1 MKTTAA
7 VGGFEI
13 EELELFQSQA
23 VETGYACP
31 FIDCKRHF
39 KKSCDL
45 RVHFLVEVTTCE
57 DRRESSPS
65 SAKYVGESSDGIS
78 TSDLISPKCTEQS
91 AATHKEDT

>member
-31 FIDCKRHF
+31 FIDCKRQF

-65 SAKYVGESSDGIS
+65 SAKYAGDSSDDMF
-78 TSDLISPKCTEQS
+78 TSDLISLKYTEQS